1 MKAYGW
7 FEWKR
12 WMHSK
17 KNVVLLVLLV
27 CVELLTLRMM
37 MQMDRYT
44 DPVPM
49 TDPETIW
56 IRPLKAREQLS
67 MLSEQKKQEAYALI
81 EQSEKD
87 MEFLRANLEKAD
99 LAKQHE
105 EWQPFLKAS
114 IVNFLMLVRL
124 EEISEATSFHEQDFI
139 HQKQIEA
146 LYRQYDAPDLGRY
159 ASIANLPMGHSSY
172 PVYEKY
178 VRYFDALVENHLV
191 PASVYDVSAGT
202 VFLQLARSVLPVAAV
217 LLTGCLFWQTKKER
231 RAESMLL
238 TVPYLRRRLVRYESV
253 ARAGWIG
260 FWLVVPIALMSVF
273 FGMTQGWSSW
283 HTPVLVFAPGL
294 TSFATPLA
302 QTQDGMMSI
311 PIGLTILNGDTYVEP
326 AMELMSC
333 AQVTGLA
340 LLLGGLFVLFL
351 VEYELFLEKV
361 FPTSFLA
368 TIVYFISIGLLRAA
382 QGGAWN
388 PMRYMDPV
396 SVLTGYAGASYGA
409 GLCVLFGY
417 TALFWLLNRW
427 LTKKRVR

>member
-114 IVNFLMLVRL
+114 IVNFLMLARL

-202 VFLQLARSVLPVAAV
+202 VFCS
-217 LLTGCLFWQTKKER
+217 W
-231 RAESMLL
+231 RA
-238 TVPYLRRRLVRYESV
+238 PCFRWR
-253 ARAGWIG
+253 
-260 FWLVVPIALMSVF
+260 PF
-273 FGMTQGWSSW
+273 F
-283 HTPVLVFAPGL
+283 
-294 TSFATPLA
+294 
-302 QTQDGMMSI
+302 
-311 PIGLTILNGDTYVEP
+311 
-326 AMELMSC
+326 
-333 AQVTGLA
+333 
-340 LLLGGLFVLFL
+340 
-351 VEYELFLEKV
+351 
-361 FPTSFLA
+361 
-368 TIVYFISIGLLRAA
+368 
-382 QGGAWN
+382 
-388 PMRYMDPV
+388 
-396 SVLTGYAGASYGA
+396 
-409 GLCVLFGY
+409 
-417 TALFWLLNRW
+417 
-427 LTKKRVR
+427 